1 MILMTLIRLIALLT
15 GAKRREFSG
24 MIHNRYYNNHPSNPQ
39 QPPAT
44 PSNPKAICICG
55 PADNSAQLDGEVEGS
70 AGGRLGESMNKHMG
84 VLLEKLKVENGTY
97 MNIWFFFT
105 KIDDYWW
112 Y

>member
-44 PSNPKAICICG
+44 QRPSA
-55 PADNSAQLDGEVEGS
+55 SAVQQTTPPSSTERWR
-70 AGGRLGESMNKHMG
+70 GRLGVGWAN
-84 VLLEKLKVENGTY
+84 L
-97 MNIWFFFT
+97 
-105 KIDDYWW
+105 
-112 Y
+112 